1 MTDNPK
7 PTGSCLFDQQYH
19 IISKDFIAWID
30 PFGLGKGKKNKIKM
44 FWGIQA
50 LFKKHSGFQPAD
62 AAEQECVKTQTVHHI
77 SCQVFPFW
85 EN

>member
-1 MTDNPK
+1 
-7 PTGSCLFDQQYH
+7 
-19 IISKDFIAWID
+19 
-30 PFGLGKGKKNKIKM
+30 M